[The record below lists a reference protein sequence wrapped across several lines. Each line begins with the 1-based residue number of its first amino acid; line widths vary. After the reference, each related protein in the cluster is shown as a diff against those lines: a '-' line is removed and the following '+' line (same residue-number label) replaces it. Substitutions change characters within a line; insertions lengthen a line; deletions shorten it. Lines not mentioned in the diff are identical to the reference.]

1 MFISPS
7 YPDACDQI
15 AAALTAAGVVPVVVI
30 NEPSKAVPLAR
41 ALLAGGV
48 KVIELTLRTAAGV
61 EAIKAIAAEV
71 PEMLVGAGTVLS
83 GEQAREVKKAGATF
97 AVAPGTSRQTILA
110 AQEVGLPFAPGV
122 MTPSDIES
130 ALQLNLRLLKF
141 FPAESAG
148 GAKHLKAMAAPY
160 AHLGVKFMP
169 TGGIKAAQ
177 LGDYLAVPSVASV
190 GGSWL
195 ATAAQIDADD
205 WTAITEQAAAA
216 MAVVKQA
223 RG

>member
-1 MFISPS
+1 MFAEETRSRLS
-7 YPDACDQI
+7 
-15 AAALTAAGVVPVVVI
+15 AAGVVPVVII
-30 NEPSKAVPLAR
+30 NDSSKAVPLAK

-48 KVIELTLRTAAGV
+48 GVIELTLRTVAGL

-83 GEQAREVKKAGATF
+83 TEQVREVKAAGAAF
-97 AVAPGTSRQTILA
+97 AVAPGTSRTTLA
-110 AQEVGLPFAPGV
+110 AAAEVGLPFAPGV
-122 MTPSDIES
+122 MTPSDIEV
-130 ALQLNLRLLKF
+130 ALSMGCRMLKF

-148 GAKHLKAMAAPY
+148 GVKHLAAMSAPY

-169 TGGIKAAQ
+169 TGGIKETQ
-177 LGDYLAVPSVASV
+177 LADYLAVKTVAAV

-195 ATAAQIDADD
+195 ATAAQIDAGD
-205 WTAITEQAAAA
+205 WAAITAQSAAA
-216 MAVVKQA
+216 MAIVNQA